1 MSEQY
6 EKMAQELINANIETV
21 NKLFEEA
28 LGNDIAAK
36 DILDSGLI
44 PGMDVLGQRM
54 KTGEMFIPEVLRSAK
69 VMQGAVELLKP

>member
-1 MSEQY
+1 M
-6 EKMAQELINANIETV
+6 INANIETV